1 MKIKTDKENTSFW
14 WVTVYNTETQKE
26 ETFKVSGD
34 KKYRSQDIKRVL
46 KEAHP
51 EYTRMKA
58 KRTKKPKAWHK

>member
-1 MKIKTDKENTSFW
+1 
-14 WVTVYNTETQKE
+14 VTVYNTETQKE